1 MARKKPRKILVISGP
16 NLNML
21 GTREPEI
28 YGRDTLG
35 DIHTRLRAVA
45 QASGFS
51 IECVQS
57 NHEGELI
64 DWIQA
69 SDADAIVLNA
79 GGLTHTSVSLRDAIA
94 SVPKIPVIEV
104 HLSHIFA
111 RETFRQQSLIAPA
124 CKGMISGFGPESYV
138 LGVSAAIR
146 LLTSDP

>member
-28 YGRDTLG
+28 YGRETLS
-35 DIHTRLRAVA
+35 DIHTRLQTVA
-45 QASGFS
+45 KAKG
-51 IECVQS
+51 IALTCVQS
-57 NHEGELI
+57 NHEGQLI

-69 SDADAIVLNA
+69 GGVDAIVLNA

-111 RETFRQQSLIAPA
+111 RETFRQHSLIAPA
-124 CKGMISGFGPESYV
+124 CRGMISGFGSDSYV
-138 LGVSAAIR
+138 LGLTAAM
-146 LLTSDP
+146 LLLAGD